1 MQLNRTDL
9 SEAPTPQLCVELD
22 TAADRPTQ
30 IGINLGRGKAF
41 LQEVNIKN
49 LRERQG
55 HYARDFLIGKKL
67 DPKGDFLGGT
77 GTSGSSGTTAA
88 QPRYAKKNCRF
99 LGLDGLR

>member
-77 GTSGSSGTTAA
+77 GKQVDQVVQLQHSTDMQRKIADSW
-88 QPRYAKKNCRF
+88 
-99 LGLDGLR
+99 D

>member
-77 GTSGSSGTTAA
+77 GKQVDQVVQLQHSPDMQRKIADSW
-88 QPRYAKKNCRF
+88 
-99 LGLDGLR
+99 D